1 MSVIYRDLFW
11 VEKRLDPKDFQ
22 PDVEKGYKGQVKK
35 DQGNFTTQIKDTEAI
50 EFYQI
55 HFP

>member
-1 MSVIYRDLFW
+1 M
-11 VEKRLDPKDFQ
+11 EKRLYPKDFQ

-35 DQGNFTTQIKDTEAI
+35 DQGNFTAQIKDTEAI